1 MPSLTLRE
9 ICMLHEIQVKKY
21 LERLSYAGSVEANVD
36 LLMALHRAH
45 LHHIAFENLDIIL
58 GKKIA
63 LSREAILDKILI
75 LRRGGF
81 CYELNYA
88 FSLLLKTLGFDV
100 QLLAANVFNGQ
111 SYGQEFDHMLLLVHI
126 NKQSWIADVGFG
138 DCFRTPMLIGGDA
151 VEELGSAYKIV
162 ADEDH
167 QILMHRKAQQEWQ
180 PEYRFSL
187 IGHGIA
193 DFLPMC
199 DYQQSSPDSHF
210 TKKSICSIAT
220 KVGRI
225 SISNG
230 RLIRTQHGERSEQYI
245 QNDVEYRQFF
255 AQHFDMQ
262 LPPDADIKKLLR
274 LNEP

>member
-1 MPSLTLRE
+1 
-9 ICMLHEIQVKKY
+9 MLHETQVKKY

-36 LLMALHRAH
+36 LLIALHRAH
-45 LHHIAFENLDIIL
+45 LYRIAFENLDIIL

-63 LSREAILDKILI
+63 LPRDAVMDKILI
-75 LRRGGF
+75 QRRGGF

-100 QLLAANVFNGQ
+100 RLLAASVFSGQ
-111 SYGQEFDHMLLLVHI
+111 TVGPEFDHMLLLVHM
-126 NKQSWIADVGFG
+126 NQQAWIADVGFG

-162 ADEDH
+162 ADGDH

-187 IGHGIA
+187 IGHGIV

-210 TKKSICSIAT
+210 TRKSICSIAT

-230 RLIRTQHGERSEQYI
+230 RLIITEHGERHEHHI
-245 QNDVEYRQFF
+245 QNDAEYQQLL

-262 LPPDADIKKLLR
+262 LLPDANFKKLFSQM
-274 LNEP
+274 

>member
-1 MPSLTLRE
+1 MPSSTLRK
-9 ICMLHEIQVKKY
+9 ICMLHETQVKKY

-36 LLMALHRAH
+36 VLMALHRAH
-45 LHHIAFENLDIIL
+45 LYHVAFENLDIIL

-63 LSREAILDKILI
+63 LSPDAVLDKILI

-100 QLLAANVFNGQ
+100 QLLAASVFNGQ
-111 SYGQEFDHMLLLVHI
+111 NYEQEFDHMLLLVHM
-126 NKQSWIADVGFG
+126 NQQAWIADVGFG
-138 DCFRTPMLIGGDA
+138 DCFRTPILLGGDA

-162 ADEDH
+162 ANEDH
-167 QILMHRKAQQEWQ
+167 QILMQKTAQHEWEPQ
-180 PEYRFSL
+180 YRFSL
-187 IGHGIA
+187 VGHDIA

-220 KVGRI
+220 KAGRI
-225 SISNG
+225 SISNN
-230 RLIRTQHGERSEQYI
+230 RLIRTQHGERSEQDI
-245 QNDVEYRQFF
+245 QNDAEYRQLL
-255 AQHFDMQ
+255 AQHFDMR
-262 LPPDADIKKLLR
+262 LLPDANFKKLFSQM
-274 LNEP
+274 